1 MPVLLVAATGGHL
14 AQLHRLAPRIPGVDD
29 DAVWVTFDS
38 PQSRSLLQDRN
49 RVFVPYTAT
58 RDFKTALRNTRIAS
72 KIIRE
77 TKPSLVV
84 STGNAIAVSFLPVAR
99 LKGVPAAYIE
109 SAARAEGPSVTGRIM
124 RTMPGVQLFSQY
136 RDWATPPWSYAG
148 SVFDEFASQER
159 PQTPPVKRVLVT
171 LGTIG
176 YGFRRLVERTLDI
189 LPSNCEVVWQVGST
203 DVDGLGID
211 ARANMPSRALQEEMK
226 RADVVIAHAGIG
238 SALAALDAGKCP
250 VLVPRE
256 SERGEHVD
264 DHQRQIAS
272 TLDELGLALHRPADE
287 LTPEDLLM
295 TMRRAIVQRSLA
307 EPLEIAV

>member
-1 MPVLLVAATGGHL
+1 M
-14 AQLHRLAPRIPGVDD
+14 
-29 DAVWVTFDS
+29 
-38 PQSRSLLQDRN
+38 
-49 RVFVPYTAT
+49 FVPYTAS
-58 RDFKTALRNTRIAS
+58 RDFKTALRNTRVAS

-99 LKGVPAAYIE
+99 LQGVPAAYIE
-109 SAARAEGPSVTGRIM
+109 SAARAEGPSVTGRMM

-136 RDWATPPWSYAG
+136 RNWAAPPWSYVG
-148 SVFDEFASQER
+148 SVFDDFAPQER
-159 PQTPPVKRVLVT
+159 ERIPQVKRVLVT

-189 LPSNCEVVWQVGST
+189 LPSDCEVVWQVGST
-203 DVDGLGID
+203 DVEGLDID
-211 ARANMPSRALQEEMK
+211 ARANMPAKALQEEME

-256 SERGEHVD
+256 SQRGEHVD
-264 DHQRQIAS
+264 DHQSQIA
-272 TLDELGLALHRPADE
+272 TRLDGLGLAVHCPADE
-287 LTPEDLLM
+287 LSSSDLRM
-295 TMRRAIVQRSLA
+295 ATRRAVVQRSMTA
-307 EPLEIAV
+307 PLQIAV